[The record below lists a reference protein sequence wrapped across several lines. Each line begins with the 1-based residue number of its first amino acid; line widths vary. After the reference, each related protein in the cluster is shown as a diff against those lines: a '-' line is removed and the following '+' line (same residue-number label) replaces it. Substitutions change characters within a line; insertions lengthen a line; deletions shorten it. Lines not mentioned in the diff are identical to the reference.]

1 MKTEKL
7 VDMLARDD
15 TQHISPGRSVLVALL
30 PAGIAATIGF
40 ALLVGLRPD
49 LAQAAA
55 SPRFIFKLLLNV
67 ALWLVATGMLLRL
80 ARPGARIGRW
90 GAALWAVPVL
100 LAVASGAELAL
111 LPRDQWWTVALGS
124 NATWCLRV
132 IPALAIVPLLAT
144 LLALRSAAPMNPA
157 RAGAMAGLMSAG
169 LAGTLYA
176 LHCPDDSPLF
186 VGLWYVLAACV
197 TTAAGALLGARW
209 LRW

>member
-1 MKTEKL
+1 MKTEQL
-7 VDMLARDD
+7 VDVLARDD
-15 TQHISPGRSVLVALL
+15 TRHASPGRSLLAALL
-30 PAGIAATIGF
+30 PAGIATTLGF

-49 LAQAAA
+49 LAQAAS
-55 SPRFIFKLLLNV
+55 SPRFTFKVLLNA
-67 ALWLVATGMLLRL
+67 ALWLAATGMLLRI
-80 ARPGARIGRW
+80 ARPGARTGRW
-90 GAALWAVPVL
+90 RAALWAVPL
-100 LAVASGAELAL
+100 MLAVAACAELAL
-111 LPRDQWWTVALGS
+111 IPPDQWWTLARGS
-124 NATWCLRV
+124 NSTWCLRV
-132 IPALAIVPLLAT
+132 IPALAVVPLLAT

-186 VGLWYVLAACV
+186 VGLWYVLASGA

>member
-1 MKTEKL
+1 MKTEQL
-7 VDMLARDD
+7 VDMLARDV
-15 TQHISPGRSVLVALL
+15 TQHASPGRSLLVALL
-30 PAGIAATIGF
+30 PAGIATTLGF
-40 ALLVGLRPD
+40 ALLIGLRPD
-49 LAQAAA
+49 LAQAAV
-55 SPRFIFKLLLNV
+55 SPRFTFKVLLNA
-67 ALWLVATGMLLRL
+67 ALWLAATGMLLRL

-90 GAALWAVPVL
+90 GTALWAVPVL
-100 LAVASGAELAL
+100 LIVAACAELAL
-111 LPRDQWWTVALGS
+111 LPRDQWWTVARGS

-132 IPALAIVPLLAT
+132 IPALAVVPLLAT
-144 LLALRSAAPMNPA
+144 LLALRSAAPLNPA

-186 VGLWYVLAACV
+186 VGLWYVLASGV